1 MFNGVRCKSVQV
13 PIFQQLSVYW
23 DRPRNE
29 KQYDA
34 PSWAPCVIQQLPTSY
49 LSILSMVTYT
59 FQGYYLNSSHLLP
72 PLCPQVSS
80 LGKCLYSCPTNRFI
94 CTIYGSS
101 VPFMVHPYHR
111 VHICVNIWYL
121 FFSFWLTSLC
131 VFAYFCIGFLLHS
144 PKQHSGEDSV
154 VSSVHRGDAEWVT
167 RWTKS
172 NLFMDMCACSA
183 MLDSLWPHDL

>member
-131 VFAYFCIGFLLHS
+131 IIDSQSIHS
-144 PKQHSGEDSV
+144 TTYDPVSFFFMANIPLYICTTSSLTNHTLGDSI
-154 VSSVHRGDAEWVT
+154 
-167 RWTKS
+167 
-172 NLFMDMCACSA
+172 
-183 MLDSLWPHDL
+183 